1 MATLTKLSL
10 GIAQTEEQARLELIE
25 LTYGYSLA
33 CSDVEIERNL
43 CFEISVDVIGDDVVR
58 DDVLVE
64 GLDKHLVEAGAQPI
78 ELTRRILIGQALL
91 DEDVGDDEIKLRI
104 RARCETGDETIG
116 ETAVV
121 HGRF

>member
-1 MATLTKLSL
+1 MATLTQLSL
-10 GIAQTEEQARLELIE
+10 SIAQTQEQARLELIE
-25 LTYGYSLA
+25 LTYGYCLA

-43 CFEISVDVIGDDVVR
+43 CFEISVDVLGDDVVR

-78 ELTRRILIGQALL
+78 ELTRRILLGQALL

-104 RARCETGDETIG
+104 RARCETGDETVAV
-116 ETAVV
+116 TDVV

>member
-1 MATLTKLSL
+1 MATLTKLTLSI
-10 GIAQTEEQARLELIE
+10 GQTREQARLSLVEI
-25 LTYGYSLA
+25 TYGYCLA

-43 CFEISVDVIGDDVVR
+43 CFEVSVDVLGDDLVR
-58 DDVLVE
+58 DDLLVE

-78 ELTRRILIGQALL
+78 ELTRKILLGQALL

-104 RARCETGDETIG
+104 RARCETGDEASAMT
-116 ETAVV
+116 EVV